1 MPPTTLNSEEP
12 TIPVA
17 GWIAASAELV
27 VALNEIY
34 GAISKLYMAYN
45 MIFDLIESAI
55 RAQGQLNEIRLTI
68 ANIVEAIIRGVAAR
82 A

>member
-1 MPPTTLNSEEP
+1 PHSDSETSTTTSPEHSSKPEDSDPNYTLNYEEP
-12 TIPVA
+12 
-17 GWIAASAELV
+17 
-27 VALNEIY
+27 
-34 GAISKLYMAYN
+34 LYMAYN